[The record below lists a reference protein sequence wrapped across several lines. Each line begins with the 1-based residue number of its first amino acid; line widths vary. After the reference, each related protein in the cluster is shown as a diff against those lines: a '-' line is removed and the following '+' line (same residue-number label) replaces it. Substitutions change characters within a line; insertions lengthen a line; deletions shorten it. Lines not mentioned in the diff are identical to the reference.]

1 MTKQGFQC
9 KDCHYDAH
17 RECAD
22 LVPTDCSNICL
33 PWESKEELCM
43 LRNTGNAD
51 TMAKKTST
59 EGNDQAKS
67 TQTVKQVPNMHFQL
81 SAFIHVSD
89 MLKSLFPT

>member
-33 PWESKEELCM
+33 PWESKEELWT

-51 TMAKKTST
+51 TMVKKTST

-67 TQTVKQVPNMHFQL
+67 IQTVKQVQNMHFQL
-81 SAFIHVSD
+81 SVFHVSVIHQ
-89 MLKSLFPT
+89 

>member
-33 PWESKEELCM
+33 PWESKEELC
-43 LRNTGNAD
+43 NAD
-51 TMAKKTST
+51 TMKKTST

-67 TQTVKQVPNMHFQL
+67 TQTVKQVQNMHFQL
-81 SAFIHVSD
+81 SVFHVSVIHQ
-89 MLKSLFPT
+89 